1 MPSLFKS
8 CGDAVMTEQQGKLE
22 QGLLQAMKA
31 IDNQVARAMQR
42 SPAEREIHGVQKW
55 EPYASRVE
63 HLTAFIL
70 EELAVNNI
78 SLDSVLVLVQAFA
91 KTLNFAVDDLGPDGL
106 GAVRSS
112 YCLDAMEK
120 VQRDAQFVTEQLR
133 ERHLT

>member
-1 MPSLFKS
+1 
-8 CGDAVMTEQQGKLE
+8 MTEQQGKLE

-63 HLTAFIL
+63 YLTAFIL
-70 EELAVNNI
+70 EELGANDV

-91 KTLNFAVDDLGPDGL
+91 KALHFAVDDLGPEGL

-120 VQRDAQFVTEQLR
+120 VQRDAQVVVEQLR